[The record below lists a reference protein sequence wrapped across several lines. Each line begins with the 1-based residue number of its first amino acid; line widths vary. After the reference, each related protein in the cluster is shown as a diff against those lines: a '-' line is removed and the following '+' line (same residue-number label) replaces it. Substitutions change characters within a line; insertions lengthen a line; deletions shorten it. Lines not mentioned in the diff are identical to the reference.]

1 MVSFLKGRRRED
13 DSVVAV
19 DSNGRNVTAA
29 LEALVARAEAAANDL
44 RSLAP
49 LLERA
54 AEFEALRDR
63 CSEVERQV
71 EGLER
76 VGSQLAMAEEQ
87 VERVIKTQ
95 NATETRLAHA
105 GEHVERI
112 QGQMAGL
119 SDKVETAL
127 LIREQVESFLS
138 LQGPLAELKTD
149 ADSLRGQLNEAAENV
164 TRMRTQHDDAL
175 TAHRHTTSR
184 LENFDKDFQAAR
196 SNLEDMMR
204 RVQSVERSLEPINH
218 ASTAIPDVQ
227 HQLAVLKALADQ
239 VAQKTTMLEQE
250 REAVDRAAT
259 QIAQLTRMDRELDAW
274 LRRQE
279 EQIRRFGPI
288 EAKLTEVK
296 TIQDKVLSRTEE
308 LQGTSQKIEEAQQS
322 ARQALTDLREQM
334 RKSSEGFELE
344 HRGLHAVSE
353 RIGDLRNAVKECEA
367 RLAVLDAASQ
377 GTTAV
382 QAQVKNVGE
391 QIADLSK
398 EVTALSQ
405 EAIRASSLRQDVSR
419 LDNMATELASR
430 MRRLDEIRPGVEQA
444 VDQLSTLK
452 GTRELLADG
461 LEQMR
466 TAAEEMTRLRETHGE
481 TQAWLA
487 NADVW
492 TRKVQTQVK
501 ELSGLEPTVERIRSE
516 VEQVRGAMEQ
526 IESRREMLE
535 EVHRNLADV
544 GSVSTELK
552 DRTDG
557 LKTRMEAAETRFGQL
572 ARQAEGAQRLS
583 DAISVVTS
591 SVGEAERRMGLVDE
605 SVRGMES
612 RTQQINQVEERI
624 RLLGQE
630 LEQRQGA
637 LDKATEHLT
646 RASALRREAAE
657 AAQRM
662 EEVTRT
668 IGATLAQAEERSGN
682 LQQVS
687 GELEARAGALKH
699 IDRQL
704 SHFEEL
710 LEKWESAQAQAAK
723 GLEQTLA
730 RQAGVEAIEAQVKHV
745 FDLAERTV
753 TDVQTIGSARREIE
767 ETRNMLQAT
776 QDQFKTTEETL
787 KGFESR
793 KRQLERAEQ
802 RLARAEALAL
812 GIRATVESL
821 MAQKTVVDHA
831 MESAGALGFQMKQ
844 AEALIGAL
852 RRERDLAC
860 DLKAAVASLEEDEA
874 PAQEGNG
881 KRSKS
886 E

>member
-1 MVSFLKGRRRED
+1 MVSFLKGRRRDD

-19 DSNGRNVTAA
+19 DSSGRNVAAA

-49 LLERA
+49 ILERA
-54 AEFEALRDR
+54 AEFAELRER
-63 CSEVERQV
+63 CEEVEQKV
-71 EGLER
+71 AGLER
-76 VGSQLAMAEEQ
+76 LAGQLNSAEEQ
-87 VERVIKTQ
+87 VERLIKTQ
-95 NATETRLAHA
+95 TATEVRLGHA
-105 GEHVERI
+105 GEGVERL
-112 QGQMAGL
+112 QSQMSGL

-127 LIREQVESFLS
+127 LLREQVDSFLS
-138 LQGPLAELKTD
+138 LQGPLN
-149 ADSLRGQLNEAAENV
+149 SLRTDSETLRTQLSEQAENV
-164 TRMRTQHDDAL
+164 ARMRTQHDDAL

-184 LENFDKDFQAAR
+184 LENFDQDFQAATGK
-196 SNLEDMMR
+196 LEDVVR
-204 RVQSVERSLEPINH
+204 RVQSVERALEPINQ
-218 ASTAIPDVQ
+218 ASTSIPDVQ

-250 REAVDRAAT
+250 REAIDRAAS

-288 EAKLTEVK
+288 EAKLSEVK

-308 LQGTSQKIEEAQQS
+308 LQGTSQKIEDAQQS

-353 RIGDLRNAVKECEA
+353 RIADLRNSVKECEA

-377 GTTAV
+377 GTAAV
-382 QAQVKNVGE
+382 QTQVRNVGE
-391 QIADLSK
+391 QIGDLSK
-398 EVTALSQ
+398 EVTALAQ
-405 EAIRASSLRQDVSR
+405 EAARASSLRQDVSR
-419 LDNMATELASR
+419 LDNMATELTAR

-444 VDQLSTLK
+444 VEQLASLK

-466 TAAEEMTRLRETHGE
+466 SASEEMSRLRETHGE

-501 ELSGLEPTVERIRSE
+501 ELSGLEPVVERIRVE
-516 VEQVRGAMEQ
+516 VEQVKDSMVQ
-526 IESRREMLE
+526 IHSQKELVENVQRTLGEI
-535 EVHRNLADV
+535 
-544 GSVSTELK
+544 GSMSAELQ
-552 DRTDG
+552 DRTEG
-557 LKTRMEAAETRFGQL
+557 LKGRMEAAETRFAQL
-572 ARQAEGAQRLS
+572 GRQAEGAQRLS
-583 DAISVVTS
+583 DTISVVTS
-591 SVGEAERRMGLVDE
+591 SVGEAERRMGLVDD
-605 SVRGMES
+605 SVRAMES
-612 RTQQINQVEERI
+612 RTQQINQVEEKI

-630 LEQRQGA
+630 LDQRQGA

-646 RASALRREAAE
+646 RASALRKEAAE

-662 EEVTRT
+662 EEVTRVVST
-668 IGATLAQAEERSGN
+668 TLSDAEERAGT

-687 GELEARAGALKH
+687 SELETRASALKP

-704 SHFEEL
+704 THFEEL
-710 LEKWESAQAQAAK
+710 LGKWESAQTQAAK
-723 GLEQTLA
+723 ALEQTLA

-753 TDVQTIGSARREIE
+753 EDVQSIGSARQEIE
-767 ETRNMLQAT
+767 ETRAMLQAT

-821 MAQKTVVDHA
+821 TAQKTVVDHA
-831 MESAGALGFQMKQ
+831 MESAGALSFQMKQ

-860 DLKAAVASLEEDEA
+860 DLKTAVAALSEEDEEA
-874 PAQEGNG
+874 TPEGAG
-881 KRSKS
+881 KQR
-886 E
+886 

>member
-1 MVSFLKGRRRED
+1 MVSFLKGRRRDD

-19 DSNGRNVTAA
+19 DSGGRNVAAA

-49 LLERA
+49 ILERT
-54 AEFEALRDR
+54 AEFDELRER
-63 CSEVERQV
+63 CETVERQV
-71 EGLER
+71 AGLEQL
-76 VGSQLAMAEEQ
+76 GSQLSIAEEQ
-87 VERVIKTQ
+87 VERVVKTQ
-95 NATETRLAHA
+95 TATEARISHA
-105 GEHVERI
+105 GEDVERL
-112 QGQMAGL
+112 QNQMGAL

-127 LIREQVESFLS
+127 LLREQVDSFLS
-138 LQGPLAELKTD
+138 LQGPLAALRTD
-149 ADSLRGQLNEAAENV
+149 SEALRTQLSEQAENV
-164 TRMRTQHDDAL
+164 ARMRTQHDDAL

-184 LENFDKDFQAAR
+184 LENFDQDFQAATGK
-196 SNLEDMMR
+196 LEDVVR
-204 RVQSVERSLEPINH
+204 RVQSVERSLEPINQ

-250 REAVDRAAT
+250 REAIDRAAS

-308 LQGTSQKIEEAQQS
+308 LQATSQKIEDAQQS

-353 RIGDLRNAVKECEA
+353 RIADLRNAVKECEA
-367 RLAVLDAASQ
+367 RLSVLDAASQ
-377 GTTAV
+377 GTAAV
-382 QAQVKNVGE
+382 QAQVRQAGE
-391 QIADLSK
+391 QAAELTR
-398 EVTALSQ
+398 ELTALTE
-405 EAIRASSLRQDVSR
+405 EAARNASLRQDVQR
-419 LDNMATELASR
+419 LDGVASDLATR
-430 MRRLDEIRPGVEQA
+430 MRRIDEIRPGVEQA
-444 VDQLSTLK
+444 VEQLSTLR

-466 TAAEEMTRLRETHGE
+466 AAAEEMTRLRESHGE

-492 TRKVQTQVK
+492 TRKVQAQVK
-501 ELSGLEPTVERIRSE
+501 ELSGLEPVVERIRAE
-516 VEQVRGAMEQ
+516 VEQVRGSMQ
-526 IESRREMLE
+526 HIEARREMME
-535 EVHRNLADV
+535 EMQRGLQEV
-544 GSVSTELK
+544 GEATGEMKERTEGL
-552 DRTDG
+552 RT
-557 LKTRMEAAETRFGQL
+557 RVEAAEQRFTQL
-572 ARQAEGAQRLS
+572 ARQAESAQRLS
-583 DAISVVTS
+583 DTISVVTG
-591 SVGEAERRMGLVDE
+591 SVEEAERRMSTVDE
-605 SVRGMES
+605 SVRALES
-612 RTQQINQVEERI
+612 RTQQIDQVEERI
-624 RLLGQE
+624 RRLGQE

-646 RASALRREAAE
+646 RASALRKEAAE

-662 EEVTRT
+662 EEVTRAV
-668 IGATLAQAEERSGN
+668 GATLGQAEERAGN
-682 LQQVS
+682 LQRIS
-687 GELEARAGALKH
+687 GELENRAGPLKAV
-699 IDRQL
+699 DRQL

-710 LEKWESAQAQAAK
+710 LGKWESAQAEAGKA
-723 GLEQTLA
+723 LEQTLA

-753 TDVQTIGSARREIE
+753 EDVQSIGSARREIE
-767 ETRNMLQAT
+767 ETRAMLQAT
-776 QDQFKTTEETL
+776 QDQFKATEETL
-787 KGFESR
+787 QGFEAR

-821 MAQKTVVDHA
+821 VAQKTVVDHA
-831 MESAGALGFQMKQ
+831 MESAGALSFQMKQ

-860 DLKAAVASLEEDEA
+860 DLKTAVAALSEEDEES
-874 PAQEGNG
+874 PEEVKPT
-881 KRSKS
+881 KRR
-886 E
+886 

>member
-13 DSVVAV
+13 DSVVAI
-19 DSNGRNVTAA
+19 DSSGQNITAA
-29 LEALVARAEAAANDL
+29 LEALVSRAEAAANDL

-49 LLERA
+49 ILERT
-54 AEFEALRDR
+54 AELDGLRER
-63 CSEVERQV
+63 CQDIERQV
-71 EGLER
+71 AGLDR
-76 VGSQLAMAEEQ
+76 LQSQLTMAEDQ

-95 NATETRLAHA
+95 NATEARIGHSNDAL
-105 GEHVERI
+105 ERI
-112 QGQMAGL
+112 QGQMSLL

-127 LIREQVESFLS
+127 LLREQVESFLS
-138 LQGPLAELKTD
+138 LQGPLAALRTD
-149 ADSLRGQLNEAAENV
+149 ADTLRSQLSELAENV
-164 TRMRTQHDDAL
+164 ARMRTQHDDAL

-184 LENFDKDFQAAR
+184 LENFDQDFQAATGK
-196 SNLEDMMR
+196 LEDVVR
-204 RVQSVERSLEPINH
+204 RVQSVERQMEPINQ
-218 ASTAIPDVQ
+218 ASTAIPDIQ

-288 EAKLTEVK
+288 EAKITEVK
-296 TIQDKVLSRTEE
+296 TIQEKVLSRTEE
-308 LQGTSQKIEEAQQS
+308 LQATSQKIEDAQQS

-344 HRGLHAVSE
+344 HRSLHAVSE
-353 RIGDLRNAVKECEA
+353 RIADLRKAVKECET
-367 RLAVLDAASQ
+367 RLGELDVATQ
-377 GTTAV
+377 GTAAV
-382 QAQVKNVGE
+382 QNQVRNVGE

-398 EVTALSQ
+398 EVNALSQ
-405 EAIRASSLRQDVSR
+405 EAARASSLRQDVAR
-419 LDNMATELASR
+419 LDSMATDLAAR

-444 VDQLSTLK
+444 VEQLSTLK

-466 TAAEEMTRLRETHGE
+466 VAYEEMSRLREGHGE

-501 ELSGLEPTVERIRSE
+501 ELSAMEPAVERIRAE
-516 VEQVRGAMEQ
+516 VEQVKSSMQQ
-526 IESRREMLE
+526 IESSRELVH
-535 EVHRNLADV
+535 EVQRGLMEV
-544 GSVSTELK
+544 GTLNGELK

-557 LKTRMEAAETRFGQL
+557 LRSRIEAAEARFGQL
-572 ARQAEGAQRLS
+572 AKQAEGAQRLS
-583 DAISVVTS
+583 DTISLVTS
-591 SVGEAERRMGLVDE
+591 SVEDAERRMNLVDD
-605 SVRGMES
+605 SVRGLES
-612 RTQQINQVEERI
+612 RTQQIDQVEERI

-630 LEQRQGA
+630 LDQRQGA

-646 RASALRREAAE
+646 RASALRKEAAE
-657 AAQRM
+657 AAQKM
-662 EEVTRT
+662 EDTTRT
-668 IGATLAQAEERSGN
+668 VSATLSQAQEQASG
-682 LQQVS
+682 LQRLA
-687 GELEARAGALKH
+687 GELETRATALKS

-704 SHFEEL
+704 THFEEL
-710 LEKWESAQAQAAK
+710 LTKWESAQTEAAK
-723 GLEQTLA
+723 ALEQTLA

-745 FDLAERTV
+745 FDLAERTIQ
-753 TDVQTIGSARREIE
+753 DVQTIGSARREIE
-767 ETRNMLQAT
+767 DTRAMLQAT

-787 KGFESR
+787 RSFESR

-821 MAQKTVVDHA
+821 TAQKTVVDHA

-860 DLKAAVASLEEDEA
+860 DLKAAISALAEDGEEV
-874 PAQEGNG
+874 PVNG
-881 KRSKS
+881 QARHQV
-886 E
+886 

>member
-49 LLERA
+49 MLERS

-71 EGLER
+71 EALER
-76 VGSQLAMAEEQ
+76 VGSQIATAEEQ
-87 VERVIKTQ
+87 VERVIKAQ
-95 NATETRLAHA
+95 NATETRMAHSA
-105 GEHVERI
+105 ELVERL
-112 QGQMAGL
+112 QSQMAGL

-127 LIREQVESFLS
+127 LLREQVDSFLS
-138 LQGPLAELKTD
+138 LQGPLASLKTD
-149 ADSLRGQLNEAAENV
+149 ADGLRVQLNELAENV
-164 TRMRTQHDDAL
+164 ARMRTQHDDAL

-184 LENFDKDFQAAR
+184 LENFDQDFQTAR
-196 SNLEDMMR
+196 SGLEDVAR
-204 RVQSVERSLEPINH
+204 RVQTVERQLEPINQ

-239 VAQKTTMLEQE
+239 VSQKTTMLEQE

-296 TIQDKVLSRTEE
+296 SIQDKVLARTEE
-308 LQGTSQKIEEAQQS
+308 LQTTSQKIEDAQQS

-377 GTTAV
+377 GAAAV
-382 QAQVKNVGE
+382 QTQLRSVGE
-391 QIADLSK
+391 QVAELSG
-398 EVTALSQ
+398 EVAALTE
-405 EAIRASSLRQDVSR
+405 EAARAGTLRQDVQR
-419 LDNMATELASR
+419 LDSMANELAQR
-430 MRRLDEIRPGVEQA
+430 MRRIDEIRPGVEQA
-444 VDQLSTLK
+444 VDQLATLK

-466 TAAEEMTRLRETHGE
+466 VAGEEMSRLRESHGE

-501 ELSGLEPTVERIRSE
+501 ELSGLEPVVERIRLQ
-516 VEQVRGAMEQ
+516 VEQVRSSIEQ
-526 IESRREMLE
+526 IEAGRDTVEHVQRS
-535 EVHRNLADV
+535 LAEI
-544 GSVSTELK
+544 GSFSGDLKERTE
-552 DRTDG
+552 G
-557 LKTRMEAAETRFGQL
+557 LKSRMDAAEARFGQL
-572 ARQAEGAQRLS
+572 ARQAESAQRLS

-591 SVGEAERRMGLVDE
+591 SVEEAERRMGSVDD
-605 SVRGMES
+605 SVRALES
-612 RTQQINQVEERI
+612 RTQQIDQVEERI

-646 RASALRREAAE
+646 RASTLRKEAAE
-657 AAQRM
+657 AAHRM
-662 EEVTRT
+662 EEITRT
-668 IGATLAQAEERSGN
+668 IGTTLGQAEERSSS
-682 LQQVS
+682 LQQLT
-687 GELEARAGALKH
+687 GQLEARANALKPV
-699 IDRQL
+699 DRQL

-710 LEKWESAQAQAAK
+710 LSKWESAQTEAAK
-723 GLEQTLA
+723 ALEQTLA

-753 TDVQTIGSARREIE
+753 EDVQAIGSARREIE
-767 ETRNMLQAT
+767 ETRAMLAAT

-821 MAQKTVVDHA
+821 TAQKTVVDHA

-860 DLKAAVASLEEDEA
+860 DLKAAVASLSEEDETPA
-874 PAQEGNG
+874 PDGARKQ
-881 KRSKS
+881 K
-886 E
+886 

>member
-1 MVSFLKGRRRED
+1 MVSFLKGRRRDD

-19 DSNGRNVTAA
+19 DSSGRNVAAA

-49 LLERA
+49 ILERA
-54 AEFEALRDR
+54 AEFAELRER
-63 CSEVERQV
+63 CEEVEQKV
-71 EGLER
+71 AGLER
-76 VGSQLAMAEEQ
+76 LGAQLNSAEEQ
-87 VERVIKTQ
+87 VERLIKTQ
-95 NATETRLAHA
+95 TATEVRLGHA
-105 GEHVERI
+105 GEGVERL
-112 QGQMAGL
+112 QSQMSGL

-127 LIREQVESFLS
+127 LLREQVDSFLS
-138 LQGPLAELKTD
+138 LQGPLN
-149 ADSLRGQLNEAAENV
+149 SLRTDSETLRTQLSEQAENV
-164 TRMRTQHDDAL
+164 ARMRTQHDDAL

-184 LENFDKDFQAAR
+184 LENFDQDFQAATGK
-196 SNLEDMMR
+196 LEDMVR
-204 RVQSVERSLEPINH
+204 RVQSVERALEPINQ
-218 ASTAIPDVQ
+218 ASTSIPDVQ

-250 REAVDRAAT
+250 REAIDRAAS

-288 EAKLTEVK
+288 EAKLSEVK

-308 LQGTSQKIEEAQQS
+308 LQGTSQKIEDAQQS

-353 RIGDLRNAVKECEA
+353 RIADLRNAVKECEA

-377 GTTAV
+377 GTAAV
-382 QAQVKNVGE
+382 QTQVRNVGE

-398 EVTALSQ
+398 EVTALAQ
-405 EAIRASSLRQDVSR
+405 EAARSSSLKQDVSR
-419 LDNMATELASR
+419 LDSMATDLAAR

-444 VDQLSTLK
+444 VEQLASLK

-466 TAAEEMTRLRETHGE
+466 SASEEMSRLRETHGE

-501 ELSGLEPTVERIRSE
+501 ELSGLEPVVERIRVE
-516 VEQVRGAMEQ
+516 VEQVKDSMVQIHSQKELVEQ
-526 IESRREMLE
+526 VQRTLGEIGSLSAELE
-535 EVHRNLADV
+535 
-544 GSVSTELK
+544 
-552 DRTDG
+552 DRTEG
-557 LKTRMEAAETRFGQL
+557 LKGRMEAAETRFAQL
-572 ARQAEGAQRLS
+572 SRQAEGAQRLS
-583 DAISVVTS
+583 DTISVVTS
-591 SVGEAERRMGLVDE
+591 SVGEAERRMGLVDD
-605 SVRGMES
+605 SVRAMES
-612 RTQQINQVEERI
+612 RTQQINQVEEKI

-630 LEQRQGA
+630 LDQRQGA
-637 LDKATEHLT
+637 LDKATDHLT
-646 RASALRREAAE
+646 RASALRKEAAE

-662 EEVTRT
+662 EEVTRVVST
-668 IGATLAQAEERSGN
+668 TLADAEERAGT

-687 GELEARAGALKH
+687 SELESRASALKP

-704 SHFEEL
+704 AHFEEL
-710 LEKWESAQAQAAK
+710 LGKWESAQTQAAK
-723 GLEQTLA
+723 ALEQTLA

-753 TDVQTIGSARREIE
+753 EDVQSIGSARQEIE
-767 ETRNMLQAT
+767 DTRAMLQAT
-776 QDQFKTTEETL
+776 QDQFKATEETL

-821 MAQKTVVDHA
+821 TAQKTVVDHA
-831 MESAGALGFQMKQ
+831 MESAGALSFQMKQ

-860 DLKAAVASLEEDEA
+860 DLKTAVAALSDEDEEAA
-874 PAQEGNG
+874 PEGA
-881 KRSKS
+881 SKQR
-886 E
+886 

>member
-19 DSNGRNVTAA
+19 DSNGRNITAA

-49 LLERA
+49 ILERTS
-54 AEFEALRDR
+54 ELDGLRER
-63 CSEVERQV
+63 CADIERQV
-71 EGLER
+71 AGLER
-76 VGSQLAMAEEQ
+76 LGSQLSIAEEQ

-95 NATETRLAHA
+95 TATEVRLAEA
-105 GEHVERI
+105 GADVERL
-112 QGQMAGL
+112 QGMMGGL
-119 SDKVETAL
+119 SEKVETAL
-127 LIREQVESFLS
+127 ELRDQVESFLS
-138 LQGPLAELKTD
+138 LQGPLAALRSD
-149 ADSLRGQLNEAAENV
+149 AETLRTQLSEVAENV

-184 LENFDKDFQAAR
+184 LENFDQDFQAATGR
-196 SNLEDMMR
+196 LEDVVR
-204 RVQSVERSLEPINH
+204 RVQLVEHSIEPINQ

-250 REAVDRAAT
+250 REAIDRAAT

-288 EAKLTEVK
+288 EAKLSEVK

-308 LQGTSQKIEEAQQS
+308 LQSTSQKIEDAQQS

-353 RIGDLRNAVKECEA
+353 RIADLRNAVKECEA
-367 RLAVLDAASQ
+367 RLATLDAASQ
-377 GTTAV
+377 GTAAV
-382 QAQVKNVGE
+382 QAQVRSVGE
-391 QIADLSK
+391 QISELAR
-398 EVTALSQ
+398 EVTALTE
-405 EAIRASSLRQDVSR
+405 EANRASTLRQDVAR
-419 LDNMATELASR
+419 LDSLAGDLGSR
-430 MRRLDEIRPGVEQA
+430 MRRIDEIRPGVEQA
-444 VDQLSTLK
+444 VEQLSSLK

-466 TAAEEMTRLRETHGE
+466 VAYEEMTRLRENHGE
-481 TQAWLA
+481 TQTWLA
-487 NADVW
+487 SADAW
-492 TRKVQTQVK
+492 TRKVQGQVK
-501 ELSGLEPTVERIRSE
+501 ELSSMEPLVERIRAE
-516 VEQVRGAMEQ
+516 VEQVKGTMQQ
-526 IESRREMLE
+526 IEAGREVVQ
-535 EVHRNLADV
+535 EVHRSLADV
-544 GSVSTELK
+544 GSLNTELK
-552 DRTDG
+552 ERTEG
-557 LKTRMEAAETRFGQL
+557 LRTRMEAAEARFVQL
-572 ARQAEGAQRLS
+572 ARQAEGANRLS
-583 DAISVVTS
+583 DTMSVVTA
-591 SVGEAERRMGLVDE
+591 SVEEAERRMGAVDE
-605 SVRGMES
+605 SVRSLEG
-612 RTQQINQVEERI
+612 RTQQIDQVEERI

-646 RASALRREAAE
+646 RASQLRKESAE
-657 AAQRM
+657 VAQRM
-662 EEVTRT
+662 EDITRT
-668 IGATLAQAEERSGN
+668 VSATLSQAQEQAGG
-682 LQQVS
+682 LQRLT
-687 GELEARAGALKH
+687 GDLETRAGALKAV
-699 IDRQL
+699 DRQL

-710 LEKWESAQAQAAK
+710 LGRWESAQTEAAK
-723 GLEQTLA
+723 ALEQTLA

-753 TDVQTIGSARREIE
+753 EDVQTIGSARREIE
-767 ETRNMLQAT
+767 ETREMLSAT
-776 QDQFKTTEETL
+776 QEQFKNTEDTL

-812 GIRATVESL
+812 GIRSTVESL
-821 MAQKTVVDHA
+821 TAQKAVVDHA

-844 AEALIGAL
+844 AEALIAAL

-860 DLKAAVASLEEDEA
+860 DLKAAVAALSDESEDQA
-874 PAQEGNG
+874 ATGPT
-881 KRSKS
+881 R
-886 E
+886 

>member
-13 DSVVAV
+13 DTVVAI
-19 DSNGRNVTAA
+19 DSSGRNVAAA

-49 LLERA
+49 ILERA
-54 AEFEALRDR
+54 AEFDALRER
-63 CSEVERQV
+63 CEEVERQV
-71 EGLER
+71 AGLER
-76 VGSQLAMAEEQ
+76 LGSQLSQAEEQ
-87 VERVIKTQ
+87 AERVIKTQ
-95 NATETRLAHA
+95 AATETRLAHA
-105 GEHVERI
+105 GEDVERL
-112 QGQMAGL
+112 QSQMGGL

-127 LIREQVESFLS
+127 LLREQVESFLS
-138 LQGPLAELKTD
+138 LQGPLNLLRTD
-149 ADSLRGQLNEAAENV
+149 SEGLRTQLSEQAENV
-164 TRMRTQHDDAL
+164 ARMRTQHDDAL

-184 LENFDKDFQAAR
+184 LENFDQDFQAATGK
-196 SNLEDMMR
+196 LEDVVR
-204 RVQSVERSLEPINH
+204 RVQSVERALEPINQ
-218 ASTAIPDVQ
+218 ASTSIPDVQ

-239 VAQKTTMLEQE
+239 VAQKVTMLEQE
-250 REAVDRAAT
+250 REAVDRAAS

-308 LQGTSQKIEEAQQS
+308 LQSTSQKIEDAQQS

-353 RIGDLRNAVKECEA
+353 RIADLRNAVKDCEA

-377 GTTAV
+377 GTAAV
-382 QAQVKNVGE
+382 QTQVRNVGE

-398 EVTALSQ
+398 EVTALAQ
-405 EAIRASSLRQDVSR
+405 EAVRSSTLRQDVAR

-444 VDQLSTLK
+444 VDQLATLK

-466 TAAEEMTRLRETHGE
+466 SAADEMSRLRETHGE

-501 ELSGLEPTVERIRSE
+501 ELSGLEPMVERIRVE
-516 VEQVRGAMEQ
+516 VEQVKDSMKQ
-526 IESRREMLE
+526 ISSQREMVD
-535 EVHRNLADV
+535 EVQRNLSEI
-544 GSVSTELK
+544 GTLSTELR
-552 DRTDG
+552 DRTEG
-557 LKTRMEAAETRFGQL
+557 LKTRMESAEARFAQL

-591 SVGEAERRMGLVDE
+591 TVEEAERRMGLVDE
-605 SVRGMES
+605 SVRAMEG
-612 RTQQINQVEERI
+612 RTQQINQVEEKI

-630 LEQRQGA
+630 LDQRQGA
-637 LDKATEHLT
+637 LDKATDHLN
-646 RASALRREAAE
+646 RASALRKEAAE

-662 EEVTRT
+662 EEVTRVVGT
-668 IGATLAQAEERSGN
+668 TLADAEQRAGN

-687 GELEARAGALKH
+687 GELEARTGALKF

-704 SHFEEL
+704 AHFEEL

-723 GLEQTLA
+723 ALEQTLA
-730 RQAGVEAIEAQVKHV
+730 RQAGVEALEAQVKHV

-753 TDVQTIGSARREIE
+753 EDVQTIGSARRDIE
-767 ETRNMLQAT
+767 ETRTMLQAT
-776 QDQFKTTEETL
+776 QDQFKTTEEML

-812 GIRATVESL
+812 GIRATVETL
-821 MAQKTVVDHA
+821 TAQKTVVDHA

-860 DLKAAVASLEEDEA
+860 DLKTAVASLAEEDEA
-874 PAQEGNG
+874 ETQEG
-881 KRSKS
+881 KTK
-886 E
+886 

>member
-13 DSVVAV
+13 DTVVAV
-19 DSNGRNVTAA
+19 DSNGRNITAA

-49 LLERA
+49 ILERTS
-54 AEFEALRDR
+54 ELDGLRER
-63 CSEVERQV
+63 CADIERQV
-71 EGLER
+71 AGLER
-76 VGSQLAMAEEQ
+76 LGSQLAMAEEQ
-87 VERVIKTQ
+87 TERVIKTQ
-95 NATETRLAHA
+95 NATETRIAHA
-105 GEHVERI
+105 GEDVERL
-112 QGQMAGL
+112 QGQMGGL

-127 LIREQVESFLS
+127 LLREQVESFLS
-138 LQGPLAELKTD
+138 LQGPLAALRTD
-149 ADSLRGQLNEAAENV
+149 ADTLRTQLTELTENV
-164 TRMRTQHDDAL
+164 ARMRTQHDDAL

-184 LENFDKDFQAAR
+184 LENFDQDFQAATGK
-196 SNLEDMMR
+196 LEDVVR
-204 RVQSVERSLEPINH
+204 RVQSVERQMEPINQ

-239 VAQKTTMLEQE
+239 VAQKTNMLEQE

-308 LQGTSQKIEEAQQS
+308 LQSTSQKIEDAQQS

-353 RIGDLRNAVKECEA
+353 RIADLRNAVKESEA
-367 RLAVLDAASQ
+367 RLATLDAATQ
-377 GTTAV
+377 GTAAV
-382 QAQVKNVGE
+382 QAQVRSVGE
-391 QIADLSK
+391 QITQLAGDVSAIT
-398 EVTALSQ
+398 E
-405 EAIRASSLRQDVSR
+405 EATRASSLRQEVAR
-419 LDNMATELASR
+419 LDSVANELASR
-430 MRRLDEIRPGVEQA
+430 MRRIDEIRPGVEQA
-444 VDQLSTLK
+444 VEQLSSLK

-466 TAAEEMTRLRETHGE
+466 VAYEEMTRLRENHGE

-501 ELSGLEPTVERIRSE
+501 ELSGLEPVVERIRGE
-516 VEQVRGAMEQ
+516 VDQVKKSMEQ
-526 IESRREMLE
+526 IEAGRELVQQVHSGLLE
-535 EVHRNLADV
+535 V
-544 GSVSTELK
+544 GSLNNELK
-552 DRTDG
+552 ERTEG
-557 LKTRMEAAETRFGQL
+557 LRNRMEAAEARFGQL

-583 DAISVVTS
+583 DTVSVVTAAVEES
-591 SVGEAERRMGLVDE
+591 ERRMGLVDD
-605 SVRGMES
+605 SVRALES
-612 RTQQINQVEERI
+612 RTQQIDQVEERI

-637 LDKATEHLT
+637 LDKATEHLS
-646 RASALRREAAE
+646 RASGLRKEAAE

-662 EEVTRT
+662 EDITRT
-668 IGATLAQAEERSGN
+668 VSATLSQAQEQAGN
-682 LQQVS
+682 LQRVS
-687 GELEARAGALKH
+687 GDLDTRAGALKAV
-699 IDRQL
+699 DRQL

-710 LEKWESAQAQAAK
+710 LGKWESAQTQAAK
-723 GLEQTLA
+723 ALEQTLA

-753 TDVQTIGSARREIE
+753 EDVQTIGSARREIE
-767 ETRNMLQAT
+767 ETRAMLAAT
-776 QDQFKTTEETL
+776 QEQFKTTEETL

-802 RLARAEALAL
+802 RLARAEALAM

-821 MAQKTVVDHA
+821 TAQKAVVDHA

-844 AEALIGAL
+844 AEALIAAL

-860 DLKAAVASLEEDEA
+860 DLKAAVSALSDESEE
-874 PAQEGNG
+874 PA
-881 KRSKS
+881 K
-886 E
+886 

>member
-19 DSNGRNVTAA
+19 DSSGRNVAAA

-49 LLERA
+49 ILERT
-54 AEFEALRDR
+54 AEFDELRGRCEA
-63 CSEVERQV
+63 VERQV
-71 EGLER
+71 TGLEQL
-76 VGSQLAMAEEQ
+76 GSQLSMAQEQ

-95 NATETRLAHA
+95 TATEARISHS
-105 GEHVERI
+105 GEDVERL
-112 QGQMAGL
+112 QSQMGTL

-127 LIREQVESFLS
+127 LLREQVDSFIS
-138 LQGPLAELKTD
+138 LQGPLTALRTD
-149 ADSLRGQLNEAAENV
+149 SESLRTQLSEQAENV
-164 TRMRTQHDDAL
+164 ARMRTQHDDAL

-184 LENFDKDFQAAR
+184 LENFDQDFQAATGK
-196 SNLEDMMR
+196 LEDMVR
-204 RVQSVERSLEPINH
+204 RVQSVEQSLEPINQ
-218 ASTAIPDVQ
+218 ASSAIPDVQ

-250 REAVDRAAT
+250 RDAIDRAAS

-288 EAKLTEVK
+288 EAKLSEVK
-296 TIQDKVLSRTEE
+296 TIQDKVLSRSEE
-308 LQGTSQKIEEAQQS
+308 LQATSQKIEDAQQS
-322 ARQALTDLREQM
+322 ARQSLTDLREQM

-353 RIGDLRNAVKECEA
+353 RIADLRNAVKECEA

-377 GTTAV
+377 GTAAV
-382 QAQVKNVGE
+382 QAQVRQAGE
-391 QIADLSK
+391 QAAELHR
-398 EVTALSQ
+398 ELMAVAE
-405 EAIRASSLRQDVSR
+405 EAARNASLRQDVHR
-419 LDNMATELASR
+419 LDGVASDLAAR
-430 MRRLDEIRPGVEQA
+430 MRRIDEIRPGVEQA
-444 VDQLSTLK
+444 VEQLSTLR

-466 TAAEEMTRLRETHGE
+466 AAAEEMTRLRENHGE

-501 ELSGLEPTVERIRSE
+501 ELSGMEPAVERMRTE
-516 VEQVRGAMEQ
+516 VEQVKSSMQQ
-526 IESRREMLE
+526 IESRREVVE
-535 EVHRNLADV
+535 EVQRGLLDV
-544 GSVSTELK
+544 GTAAGELK
-552 DRTDG
+552 ERTEG
-557 LKTRMEAAETRFGQL
+557 LRARMEGAEQKFTQL

-583 DAISVVTS
+583 DTISLVTG
-591 SVGEAERRMGLVDE
+591 SVEEAERRMDTVDE
-605 SVRGMES
+605 SVRGLEG
-612 RTQQINQVEERI
+612 RTQQIDQVEERI

-646 RASALRREAAE
+646 RASALRKEAAE

-662 EEVTRT
+662 EEVTRAVGT
-668 IGATLAQAEERSGN
+668 TLGQAEERAGN
-682 LQQVS
+682 LQRIS
-687 GELEARAGALKH
+687 SDLETRAGALKVV
-699 IDRQL
+699 DRQL
-704 SHFEEL
+704 AHFEEL
-710 LEKWESAQAQAAK
+710 LGKWESAQTEAAK
-723 GLEQTLA
+723 ALEQTVA

-753 TDVQTIGSARREIE
+753 EDVQSIGSARREIE
-767 ETRNMLQAT
+767 ETRAMLQAT
-776 QDQFKTTEETL
+776 QDQFKATEETL
-787 KGFESR
+787 KGFEVR

-812 GIRATVESL
+812 GIRSTVESL
-821 MAQKTVVDHA
+821 TAQKTVVEHA
-831 MESAGALGFQMKQ
+831 MESAGALSFQMKQ

-860 DLKAAVASLEEDEA
+860 DLKTAVAALSDEDED
-874 PAQEGNG
+874 QN
-881 KRSKS
+881 K
-886 E
+886 

>member
-19 DSNGRNVTAA
+19 DSNGRNIATA
-29 LEALVARAEAAANDL
+29 LEALVARAEAAANEL

-49 LLERA
+49 ILERVS
-54 AEFEALRDR
+54 ELDNLSER
-63 CSEVERQV
+63 CGDIERQV
-71 EGLER
+71 AGLER
-76 VGSQLAMAEEQ
+76 LGSQLAMAEEQ
-87 VERVIKTQ
+87 AERVIKTQ
-95 NATETRLAHA
+95 AATETRLAHA
-105 GEHVERI
+105 GEDVERL
-112 QGQMAGL
+112 QGQMGSL

-127 LIREQVESFLS
+127 LLREQVESFLS
-138 LQGPLAELKTD
+138 LQGPLAALSTD
-149 ADSLRGQLNEAAENV
+149 ADTLRAQLGELSENV
-164 TRMRTQHDDAL
+164 ARMRTQHDDAL

-184 LENFDKDFQAAR
+184 LENFDQDFQAATGK
-196 SNLEDMMR
+196 LEDVVR

-239 VAQKTTMLEQE
+239 VAQKTNMLEQE

-296 TIQDKVLSRTEE
+296 TTQDKVLSRTEE
-308 LQGTSQKIEEAQQS
+308 LQSTSQKIEEAQQS

-353 RIGDLRNAVKECEA
+353 RIADLRNAVKECEA
-367 RLAVLDAASQ
+367 RLATLDAASQ
-377 GTTAV
+377 NTAAV
-382 QAQVKNVGE
+382 QAQVRTVGE
-391 QIADLSK
+391 QINQLAG
-398 EVTALSQ
+398 EVAEISE
-405 EAIRASSLRQDVSR
+405 EATRASTLRQEVAR
-419 LDNMATELASR
+419 LDSLTGELGSR
-430 MRRLDEIRPGVEQA
+430 MRRIDEIRPGVEQA
-444 VDQLSTLK
+444 VEQLSTLK

-466 TAAEEMTRLRETHGE
+466 VAYEEMTRLRENHGE

-501 ELSGLEPTVERIRSE
+501 ELSGLEPMVERIRVE
-516 VEQVRGAMEQ
+516 VDQVKKSMEQ
-526 IESRREMLE
+526 IEAGSELVQQVHSGLLE
-535 EVHRNLADV
+535 V
-544 GSVSTELK
+544 GSLNNELK
-552 DRTDG
+552 ERTEG
-557 LKTRMEAAETRFGQL
+557 LRNRMEAAETRFTQL
-572 ARQAEGAQRLS
+572 SRQAEGAQRLS
-583 DAISVVTS
+583 DSISVVTA
-591 SVGEAERRMGLVDE
+591 SVEEAERRMGSVDE
-605 SVRGMES
+605 SVRALEG
-612 RTQQINQVEERI
+612 RTQQIDQMEERI

-637 LDKATEHLT
+637 LDKATEHLS
-646 RASALRREAAE
+646 RASQLRKESAE
-657 AAQRM
+657 VAQRM
-662 EEVTRT
+662 EDITRAVST
-668 IGATLAQAEERSGN
+668 TLSQAQEQAGG
-682 LQQVS
+682 LQRLT
-687 GELEARAGALKH
+687 GELDTRAGTLKSV
-699 IDRQL
+699 DRQL

-710 LEKWESAQAQAAK
+710 LTRWESAQTEAAK
-723 GLEQTLA
+723 ALEQTLA

-753 TDVQTIGSARREIE
+753 EDVQTIGSARREIE
-767 ETRNMLQAT
+767 ETRSMLAAT
-776 QDQFKTTEETL
+776 QEQFKTTEETL

-812 GIRATVESL
+812 GIRSTVESL
-821 MAQKTVVDHA
+821 TAQKTVVDHA

-844 AEALIGAL
+844 AEALIAAL

-860 DLKAAVASLEEDEA
+860 DLKSAVAALSDESEDEEAGA
-874 PAQEGNG
+874 PA
-881 KRSKS
+881 KR
-886 E
+886 

>member
-19 DSNGRNVTAA
+19 DSNGRNVAAA

-49 LLERA
+49 ILERA
-54 AEFEALRDR
+54 AEFDALRER
-63 CSEVERQV
+63 CEEVERQV
-71 EGLER
+71 AGLER
-76 VGSQLAMAEEQ
+76 LGSQLSVAEEQ

-95 NATETRLAHA
+95 TATEARLGHA
-105 GEHVERI
+105 SEGVDRL
-112 QGQMAGL
+112 QSQMAGL

-127 LIREQVESFLS
+127 LLREQVDSFLS
-138 LQGPLAELKTD
+138 LQGPLTALRTD
-149 ADSLRGQLNEAAENV
+149 SETLRTQLSEQAENV
-164 TRMRTQHDDAL
+164 ARMRTQHDDAL

-184 LENFDKDFQAAR
+184 LENFDQDFQAATGK
-196 SNLEDMMR
+196 LEDVVR
-204 RVQSVERSLEPINH
+204 RVQSVERALEPINQ
-218 ASTAIPDVQ
+218 ASTSIPDVQ

-250 REAVDRAAT
+250 REAVDRAAS

-308 LQGTSQKIEEAQQS
+308 LQGTSQKIEDAQQS

-367 RLAVLDAASQ
+367 RLSVLDAASQ
-377 GTTAV
+377 GAAAV
-382 QAQVKNVGE
+382 QTQVRNVGE

-398 EVTALSQ
+398 EVTALTQ
-405 EAIRASSLRQDVSR
+405 EAARSSTLRQDVTR

-444 VDQLSTLK
+444 VDQLAALK
-452 GTRELLADG
+452 GTRELLSDG

-466 TAAEEMTRLRETHGE
+466 TAAEEMSRLRETHGE

-492 TRKVQTQVK
+492 TRKVQAQVK
-501 ELSGLEPTVERIRSE
+501 ELSALEPMVERIRVE
-516 VEQVRGAMEQ
+516 VEVVKGSMTQ
-526 IESRREMLE
+526 IQSQREMVE
-535 EVHRNLADV
+535 GVQRSLAEI
-544 GSVSTELK
+544 GSLSAELK
-552 DRTDG
+552 DRTEG
-557 LKTRMEAAETRFGQL
+557 LKTRMEAAESRFVQI
-572 ARQAEGAQRLS
+572 ARQAEGAQQLS
-583 DAISVVTS
+583 DAVTVVTS
-591 SVGEAERRMGLVDE
+591 SLEEAERRMGVVDD
-605 SVRGMES
+605 SVRAMEG
-612 RTQQINQVEERI
+612 RTQQINQVEEKI

-630 LEQRQGA
+630 LDQRQGA

-646 RASALRREAAE
+646 RASALRKEAAD

-662 EEVTRT
+662 EEVTRVV
-668 IGATLAQAEERSGN
+668 GAALAQAEERAGN

-687 GELEARAGALKH
+687 GELETRAGSLKY

-704 SHFEEL
+704 GHFEEL

-723 GLEQTLA
+723 ALEQTLA

-753 TDVQTIGSARREIE
+753 EDVQSIGSARREIE
-767 ETRNMLQAT
+767 ETRTMLQAT

-812 GIRATVESL
+812 GIRATVETL
-821 MAQKTVVDHA
+821 TAQKTVVDHA

-860 DLKAAVASLEEDEA
+860 DLKTAVASLAAEDDEENQD
-874 PAQEGNG
+874 G
-881 KRSKS
+881 KTK
-886 E
+886 

>member
-19 DSNGRNVTAA
+19 DSNGRNVAAA

-49 LLERA
+49 ILERT
-54 AEFEALRDR
+54 AEFDALRER
-63 CSEVERQV
+63 CEEVERQV
-71 EGLER
+71 AGLER
-76 VGSQLAMAEEQ
+76 LGSQLSAAEEQ

-95 NATETRLAHA
+95 TATEARLGHA
-105 GEHVERI
+105 SEGVDRL
-112 QGQMAGL
+112 QTQMAGL

-127 LIREQVESFLS
+127 LLREQVDSFLS
-138 LQGPLAELKTD
+138 LQGPLNT
-149 ADSLRGQLNEAAENV
+149 LRGDSETLRTQLSEQAENV
-164 TRMRTQHDDAL
+164 ARMRTQHDDAL

-184 LENFDKDFQAAR
+184 LENFDQDFQAATGK
-196 SNLEDMMR
+196 LEDVVR
-204 RVQSVERSLEPINH
+204 RVQSVERALEPINQ
-218 ASTAIPDVQ
+218 ASTSIPDVQ

-250 REAVDRAAT
+250 REAVDRAAS

-308 LQGTSQKIEEAQQS
+308 LQGTSQKIEDAQQS

-377 GTTAV
+377 GTAAV
-382 QAQVKNVGE
+382 QTQVRNVGE

-398 EVTALSQ
+398 EVTALTQ
-405 EAIRASSLRQDVSR
+405 EAARSSTLRQDVTR

-444 VDQLSTLK
+444 VEQLGALK
-452 GTRELLADG
+452 GTRELLSDG

-466 TAAEEMTRLRETHGE
+466 TAAEEMSRLRESHGE

-492 TRKVQTQVK
+492 TRKVQGQVK
-501 ELSGLEPTVERIRSE
+501 ELSALEPMVERIRVE
-516 VEQVRGAMEQ
+516 VEVVKGSMAQ
-526 IESRREMLE
+526 IQSQREMVE
-535 EVHRNLADV
+535 GVQRNLV
-544 GSVSTELK
+544 EIGSLSAELR
-552 DRTDG
+552 DRTEG
-557 LKTRMEAAETRFGQL
+557 LKNRMEAAESRFVQI
-572 ARQAEGAQRLS
+572 ARQAEGAQQLS
-583 DAISVVTS
+583 DAVTVVTS
-591 SVGEAERRMGLVDE
+591 SLEEAERRMGVVDE
-605 SVRGMES
+605 SVRAMES
-612 RTQQINQVEERI
+612 RTQQINQVEEKI

-630 LEQRQGA
+630 LDQRQGA

-646 RASALRREAAE
+646 RASALRKEAAD

-662 EEVTRT
+662 EEVTRLVGT
-668 IGATLAQAEERSGN
+668 TLAQAEEKAGT

-687 GELEARAGALKH
+687 GQLETRAGALKY

-704 SHFEEL
+704 THFEEL

-723 GLEQTLA
+723 ALEQTLA

-753 TDVQTIGSARREIE
+753 EDVQAIGSARREIE
-767 ETRNMLQAT
+767 ETRTMLQAT

-812 GIRATVESL
+812 GIRATVETL
-821 MAQKTVVDHA
+821 TAQKTVVDHA

-860 DLKAAVASLEEDEA
+860 DLKAAVASLSAEDEEET
-874 PAQEGNG
+874 QGG
-881 KRSKS
+881 TK
-886 E
+886 

>member
-13 DSVVAV
+13 DSVVAI
-19 DSNGRNVTAA
+19 DSSGRNVAAA
-29 LEALVARAEAAANDL
+29 LEALVARAETAANDL

-49 LLERA
+49 ILERT
-54 AEFEALRDR
+54 AEFDALRER
-63 CSEVERQV
+63 CEEVERQV
-71 EGLER
+71 AGLER
-76 VGSQLAMAEEQ
+76 LGGQMATAEEQ

-95 NATETRLAHA
+95 TATEARLGHA
-105 GEHVERI
+105 GEGVERL
-112 QGQMAGL
+112 QTQMAGL

-127 LIREQVESFLS
+127 LLREQVDSFLS
-138 LQGPLAELKTD
+138 LQGPLN
-149 ADSLRGQLNEAAENV
+149 SLRTDSETLRTQLSEQAENV
-164 TRMRTQHDDAL
+164 ARMRTQHDDAL

-184 LENFDKDFQAAR
+184 LENFDQDFQAATGK
-196 SNLEDMMR
+196 LEDVVR
-204 RVQSVERSLEPINH
+204 RVQSVERALEPINQ
-218 ASTAIPDVQ
+218 ASISIPDVQ

-250 REAVDRAAT
+250 REAVDRAAS

-296 TIQDKVLSRTEE
+296 SIQDKVLSRTEE
-308 LQGTSQKIEEAQQS
+308 LQGTSQKIEDAQQS

-367 RLAVLDAASQ
+367 RLSVLDAASQ
-377 GTTAV
+377 GTAAV
-382 QAQVKNVGE
+382 QTQVRNVGE
-391 QIADLSK
+391 QIVDLSK
-398 EVTALSQ
+398 EVAALAQ
-405 EAIRASSLRQDVSR
+405 DAARSSALRQDVSR
-419 LDNMATELASR
+419 LDQMATELAAR

-444 VDQLSTLK
+444 VDQLAALK
-452 GTRELLADG
+452 GTRELLSDG

-466 TAAEEMTRLRETHGE
+466 TAAEEMSRLRESHGE

-492 TRKVQTQVK
+492 TRKVQGQVK
-501 ELSGLEPTVERIRSE
+501 ELSALEPMVERIRVE
-516 VEQVRGAMEQ
+516 VEVVKGSMVQ
-526 IESRREMLE
+526 IQSQREMVE
-535 EVHRNLADV
+535 NVQRNLADI
-544 GSVSTELK
+544 GSLSAEIK
-552 DRTDG
+552 DRTEG
-557 LKTRMEAAETRFGQL
+557 LKSRMDAAESRFAQL
-572 ARQAEGAQRLS
+572 GRQAEGAQQLS
-583 DAISVVTS
+583 DAVTVVTS
-591 SVGEAERRMGLVDE
+591 SLAEAERRMSSVDE
-605 SVRGMES
+605 SVRAMEG
-612 RTQQINQVEERI
+612 RTQQINQVEEKI
-624 RLLGQE
+624 RLLGQD
-630 LEQRQGA
+630 LDQRQGA

-646 RASALRREAAE
+646 RASALRKEAAE

-662 EEVTRT
+662 EEVTRVVGT
-668 IGATLAQAEERSGN
+668 TLAQAEERAGN

-687 GELEARAGALKH
+687 SQLETRAGSLKY

-704 SHFEEL
+704 THFEEL

-723 GLEQTLA
+723 ALEQTLA

-753 TDVQTIGSARREIE
+753 EDVQSIGSARREIE
-767 ETRNMLQAT
+767 ETRTMLQAT

-812 GIRATVESL
+812 GIRATVETL
-821 MAQKTVVDHA
+821 TAQKTVVDHA

-860 DLKAAVASLEEDEA
+860 DLKTAVASLADEDDEETQD
-874 PAQEGNG
+874 G
-881 KRSKS
+881 KTKSK
-886 E
+886 

>member
-13 DSVVAV
+13 DTVVAI
-19 DSNGRNVTAA
+19 DSSGRNVAAA
-29 LEALVARAEAAANDL
+29 LEALVARAEAAATDL

-49 LLERA
+49 ILERA
-54 AEFEALRDR
+54 TEFAALRER
-63 CSEVERQV
+63 CEELEGQV
-71 EGLER
+71 EGLLR
-76 VGSQLAMAEEQ
+76 LGGQMALAEEQ
-87 VERVIKTQ
+87 AERVTKTQ
-95 NATETRLAHA
+95 AATETRLAHA
-105 GEHVERI
+105 SEDVERL
-112 QGQMAGL
+112 QSQMTGL

-127 LIREQVESFLS
+127 LLREQVESFLS
-138 LQGPLAELKTD
+138 LQGPLAALKTD
-149 ADSLRGQLNEAAENV
+149 ADGLRGQLNELAENV

-184 LENFDKDFQAAR
+184 LENFDSDFQAAR
-196 SNLEDMMR
+196 GGLEDVIR

-288 EAKLTEVK
+288 EAKLSEVK

-308 LQGTSQKIEEAQQS
+308 LQSTSQKIEDAQQS

-353 RIGDLRNAVKECEA
+353 RIGDLRNAVKECET

-377 GTTAV
+377 GAAAV
-382 QAQVKNVGE
+382 QAQVRNAGE

-398 EVTALSQ
+398 EVAALSQ
-405 EAIRASSLRQDVSR
+405 EAARSSSLRQDVAR

-444 VDQLSTLK
+444 VDQLAALK

-466 TAAEEMTRLRETHGE
+466 SAAEEMSRLRETHGE

-501 ELSGLEPTVERIRSE
+501 ELSGLEPTVERIRSQ
-516 VEQVRGAMEQ
+516 VEQVRGAMENIQ
-526 IESRREMLE
+526 SQREMVE
-535 EVHRNLADV
+535 EVQRHLADV
-544 GSVSTELK
+544 GSVSAELK

-557 LKTRMEAAETRFGQL
+557 LKTRMEAAESRFAQL
-572 ARQAEGAQRLS
+572 ARQAEGSQRLS
-583 DAISVVTS
+583 DAISMVTS
-591 SVGEAERRMGLVDE
+591 SVEEAERRMGLVDE
-605 SVRGMES
+605 SVRAMEG
-612 RTQQINQVEERI
+612 RTQQINQVEEKI

-630 LEQRQGA
+630 LDQRQGA

-646 RASALRREAAE
+646 RASALRKEAAE
-657 AAQRM
+657 VAQRM
-662 EEVTRT
+662 EEVTRVVST
-668 IGATLAQAEERSGN
+668 TLAQAEERSGT

-687 GELEARAGALKH
+687 GELETRAGALKS

-710 LEKWESAQAQAAK
+710 LEKWESAQGQAAK
-723 GLEQTLA
+723 ALEQTLA

-753 TDVQTIGSARREIE
+753 EDVQTIGSARREIE
-767 ETRNMLQAT
+767 ETRAMLQAT

-821 MAQKTVVDHA
+821 TAQKTVVDHA

-860 DLKAAVASLEEDEA
+860 DLKAAVASLADEDEA
-874 PAQEGNG
+874 PTQDETPK
-881 KRSKS
+881 KR
-886 E
+886 

>member
-1 MVSFLKGRRRED
+1 MVSFLKGRRRDD

-19 DSNGRNVTAA
+19 DSSGRNVAAA

-49 LLERA
+49 ILERA
-54 AEFEALRDR
+54 AEFDALRER
-63 CSEVERQV
+63 CEEVERQV
-71 EGLER
+71 AGLER
-76 VGSQLAMAEEQ
+76 LGGQLGLAEEQ

-95 NATETRLAHA
+95 TATEARISHA
-105 GEHVERI
+105 GEDVERL
-112 QGQMAGL
+112 QTQMAAL

-127 LIREQVESFLS
+127 LLREQVDSFLS
-138 LQGPLAELKTD
+138 LQGPLAALRS
-149 ADSLRGQLNEAAENV
+149 DSETLRTQLSEQAENV
-164 TRMRTQHDDAL
+164 ARMRTQHDDAL

-184 LENFDKDFQAAR
+184 LENFDQDFQAATGK
-196 SNLEDMMR
+196 LEDVVR
-204 RVQSVERSLEPINH
+204 RVQSVERALEPINQ
-218 ASTAIPDVQ
+218 ASTSIPDVQ

-250 REAVDRAAT
+250 REAIDRAAS

-288 EAKLTEVK
+288 EAKLSEVK

-308 LQGTSQKIEEAQQS
+308 LQSTSQKIEDAQQS

-353 RIGDLRNAVKECEA
+353 RIADLRNAVKECEA

-377 GTTAV
+377 GTAAV
-382 QAQVKNVGE
+382 QAQVRQVGE
-391 QIADLSK
+391 QAA
-398 EVTALSQ
+398 ELSQ
-405 EAIRASSLRQDVSR
+405 ELAAIAEQTARNASLRQDVQR
-419 LDNMATELASR
+419 LDGIASDLAAR
-430 MRRLDEIRPGVEQA
+430 MRRIDEIRPGVEQA
-444 VDQLSTLK
+444 VEQLSTLR

-466 TAAEEMTRLRETHGE
+466 AAAEEMTRLRENHGE

-492 TRKVQTQVK
+492 TRKVQAQVK
-501 ELSGLEPTVERIRSE
+501 ELSNLEPAVERIRVE
-516 VEQVRGAMEQ
+516 VEQVKGAMEQ
-526 IESRREMLE
+526 IESRRQLVD
-535 EVHRNLADV
+535 EVQRGLMDA
-544 GSVSTELK
+544 GSVAGELK
-552 DRTDG
+552 ERTEG
-557 LKTRMEAAETRFGQL
+557 LRARMEASEQKFTQL

-583 DAISVVTS
+583 DTISMVTG
-591 SVGEAERRMGLVDE
+591 SVEEAERRMGSVDE
-605 SVRGMES
+605 SVRALEG
-612 RTQQINQVEERI
+612 RTQQIDQVEERI

-646 RASALRREAAE
+646 RASALRKEAAE
-657 AAQRM
+657 AAQRL

-668 IGATLAQAEERSGN
+668 IGATLGDAEERAGN
-682 LQQVS
+682 LQRVS
-687 GELEARAGALKH
+687 GELETRAAALRPVDK
-699 IDRQL
+699 QL
-704 SHFEEL
+704 THFEEL
-710 LEKWESAQAQAAK
+710 LGKWESAQTQAAK
-723 GLEQTLA
+723 ALEQTVA

-753 TDVQTIGSARREIE
+753 EDVQSISSARREIE
-767 ETRNMLQAT
+767 ETRAMLEAT

-821 MAQKTVVDHA
+821 TAQKTVVDHA
-831 MESAGALGFQMKQ
+831 MESAGALSFQMKQ

-860 DLKAAVASLEEDEA
+860 DLKAAVASLSEEDEETTQQGA
-874 PAQEGNG
+874 S
-881 KRSKS
+881 R
-886 E
+886 

>member
-1 MVSFLKGRRRED
+1 MVSFLKGRRRDD

-19 DSNGRNVTAA
+19 DSSGRNVAAA

-49 LLERA
+49 ILERA
-54 AEFEALRDR
+54 AEFDALRER
-63 CSEVERQV
+63 CEEVERQV
-71 EGLER
+71 AGLER
-76 VGSQLAMAEEQ
+76 LGGQLGVAEEQ

-95 NATETRLAHA
+95 TATEARISHA
-105 GEHVERI
+105 GEDVERL
-112 QGQMAGL
+112 QTQMAAL

-127 LIREQVESFLS
+127 LLREQVDSFLS
-138 LQGPLAELKTD
+138 LQGPLAALRS
-149 ADSLRGQLNEAAENV
+149 DSETLRTQLSEQAENV
-164 TRMRTQHDDAL
+164 ARMRTQHDDAL

-184 LENFDKDFQAAR
+184 LENFDQDFQAATGK
-196 SNLEDMMR
+196 LEDVVR
-204 RVQSVERSLEPINH
+204 RVQTVERALEPINQ
-218 ASTAIPDVQ
+218 ASTSIPDVQ

-250 REAVDRAAT
+250 REAIDRAAS

-288 EAKLTEVK
+288 EAKLSEVK

-308 LQGTSQKIEEAQQS
+308 LQNTSQKIEDAQQS

-353 RIGDLRNAVKECEA
+353 RIADLRNAVKECEA

-377 GTTAV
+377 GTAAV
-382 QAQVKNVGE
+382 QAQVRQVGE
-391 QIADLSK
+391 QAA
-398 EVTALSQ
+398 ELSQ
-405 EAIRASSLRQDVSR
+405 ELSAIAEQAGRNASLRQDVQR
-419 LDNMATELASR
+419 LDGIASDLAAR
-430 MRRLDEIRPGVEQA
+430 MRRIDEIRPGVEQA
-444 VDQLSTLK
+444 VEQLSTLR

-466 TAAEEMTRLRETHGE
+466 AAAEEMTRLRENHGE

-492 TRKVQTQVK
+492 TRKVQAQVK
-501 ELSGLEPTVERIRSE
+501 ELSNLEPAVERIRVE
-516 VEQVRGAMEQ
+516 VEQVKGAMEQ
-526 IESRREMLE
+526 IESRRELVD
-535 EVHRNLADV
+535 EVQRGLMDA
-544 GSVSTELK
+544 GSVAGELK
-552 DRTDG
+552 ERTEG
-557 LKTRMEAAETRFGQL
+557 LRARMEASEQKFVQL

-583 DAISVVTS
+583 DTISMVTG
-591 SVGEAERRMGLVDE
+591 SVEEAERRMTSVDE
-605 SVRGMES
+605 SVRALEG
-612 RTQQINQVEERI
+612 RTQQIDQVEERI

-646 RASALRREAAE
+646 RASALRKEAAE
-657 AAQRM
+657 AAQRL

-668 IGATLAQAEERSGN
+668 ISATLGDAEERAGN
-682 LQQVS
+682 LQRVS
-687 GELEARAGALKH
+687 GELETRATALKPV
-699 IDRQL
+699 DKQL
-704 SHFEEL
+704 AHFEEL
-710 LEKWESAQAQAAK
+710 LGKWESAQTQAAK
-723 GLEQTLA
+723 ALEQTLA

-753 TDVQTIGSARREIE
+753 EDVQSISSARREIE
-767 ETRNMLQAT
+767 ETRALLEAT

-821 MAQKTVVDHA
+821 TAQKTVVDHA
-831 MESAGALGFQMKQ
+831 MESAGALSFQMKQ

-860 DLKAAVASLEEDEA
+860 DLKAAVASLSEEDEETTEQGA
-874 PAQEGNG
+874 A
-881 KRSKS
+881 R
-886 E
+886 

>member
-1 MVSFLKGRRRED
+1 MVSFLKGRRRDD

-19 DSNGRNVTAA
+19 DSSGRNVAAA
-29 LEALVARAEAAANDL
+29 LEALVARAEVAANDL

-49 LLERA
+49 ILERT
-54 AEFEALRDR
+54 AEFDALRER
-63 CSEVERQV
+63 CEEVERQV
-71 EGLER
+71 AGLER
-76 VGSQLAMAEEQ
+76 LGSQLSVAEEQ
-87 VERVIKTQ
+87 ADRVIKTQ
-95 NATETRLAHA
+95 TATEARLSHA
-105 GEHVERI
+105 GEDVERL
-112 QGQMAGL
+112 QSQMGGL

-127 LIREQVESFLS
+127 LLREQVESFLS
-138 LQGPLAELKTD
+138 LQGPLAALRTD
-149 ADSLRGQLNEAAENV
+149 SETLRTQLSEQAENV
-164 TRMRTQHDDAL
+164 ARMRTQHDDAL

-184 LENFDKDFQAAR
+184 LENFDQDFQAATGK
-196 SNLEDMMR
+196 LEDVVR
-204 RVQSVERSLEPINH
+204 RVQSVERALEPINQ
-218 ASTAIPDVQ
+218 ASTSIPDVQ

-250 REAVDRAAT
+250 REAVDRAAS

-288 EAKLTEVK
+288 EAKLSEVK

-308 LQGTSQKIEEAQQS
+308 LQSTSQKIEDAQQS

-377 GTTAV
+377 GTAAV
-382 QAQVKNVGE
+382 QTQVRNVGE

-398 EVTALSQ
+398 EVTALAQ
-405 EAIRASSLRQDVSR
+405 EAARSSALRQDVAR

-444 VDQLSTLK
+444 VDQLAALK

-466 TAAEEMTRLRETHGE
+466 SAAEEMSRLRETHGE

-492 TRKVQTQVK
+492 TRKVQAQVK
-501 ELSGLEPTVERIRSE
+501 ELSGLEPMVERIRVE
-516 VEQVRGAMEQ
+516 VEVVKGSMVQ
-526 IESRREMLE
+526 IQSQREMVE
-535 EVHRNLADV
+535 DVQRNLAEI
-544 GSVSTELK
+544 GSLSAEMK
-552 DRTDG
+552 DRTEG
-557 LKTRMEAAETRFGQL
+557 LKTRMEAAESRFAQL
-572 ARQAEGAQRLS
+572 GRQAEGAQRLS
-583 DAISVVTS
+583 DAVSVVTS
-591 SVGEAERRMGLVDE
+591 AVEEAERRMGLVDE
-605 SVRGMES
+605 SVRAMEG
-612 RTQQINQVEERI
+612 RTQQINQVEEKI

-630 LEQRQGA
+630 LDQRQGA

-646 RASALRREAAE
+646 RASALRKEAAE
-657 AAQRM
+657 VAQRM
-662 EEVTRT
+662 EEVTRVVGT
-668 IGATLAQAEERSGN
+668 SLAQAEERAGN

-687 GELEARAGALKH
+687 SELDTRAGALKY

-704 SHFEEL
+704 THFEEL

-723 GLEQTLA
+723 ALEQTLA

-753 TDVQTIGSARREIE
+753 EDVQSIGSARREIE
-767 ETRNMLQAT
+767 ETRTMLQAT
-776 QDQFKTTEETL
+776 QDQFKTTEEML

-821 MAQKTVVDHA
+821 TAQKTVVDHA

-860 DLKAAVASLEEDEA
+860 DLKAAVASLSEEDEEM
-874 PAQEGNG
+874 AQDGTT
-881 KRSKS
+881 KQH
-886 E
+886 

>member
-19 DSNGRNVTAA
+19 DSNGRNIATA
-29 LEALVARAEAAANDL
+29 LEALVARAEAAANEL

-49 LLERA
+49 ILERVSELDNLSA
-54 AEFEALRDR
+54 R
-63 CSEVERQV
+63 CGDIERQV
-71 EGLER
+71 AGLER
-76 VGSQLAMAEEQ
+76 LGSQLAMAEEQ
-87 VERVIKTQ
+87 AERVIKTQ
-95 NATETRLAHA
+95 TATETRLAHA
-105 GEHVERI
+105 GEDVERL
-112 QGQMAGL
+112 QGQMGSL

-127 LIREQVESFLS
+127 LLREQVESFLS
-138 LQGPLAELKTD
+138 LQGPLAALSTD
-149 ADSLRGQLNEAAENV
+149 ADTLRAQLGELSENV
-164 TRMRTQHDDAL
+164 ARMRTQHDDAL

-184 LENFDKDFQAAR
+184 LENFDQDFQAATGK
-196 SNLEDMMR
+196 LEDVVR

-239 VAQKTTMLEQE
+239 VAQKTNMLEQE

-296 TIQDKVLSRTEE
+296 TTQDKVLSRTEE
-308 LQGTSQKIEEAQQS
+308 LQSTSQKIEEAQQS

-353 RIGDLRNAVKECEA
+353 RIADLRNAVKECEA
-367 RLAVLDAASQ
+367 RLATLDAASQ
-377 GTTAV
+377 NTAAV
-382 QAQVKNVGE
+382 QAQVRTVGE
-391 QIADLSK
+391 QINQLAG
-398 EVTALSQ
+398 EVAEISE
-405 EAIRASSLRQDVSR
+405 EATRASTLRQEVAR
-419 LDNMATELASR
+419 LDSLTGELGSR
-430 MRRLDEIRPGVEQA
+430 MRRIDEIRPGVEQA
-444 VDQLSTLK
+444 VEQLSALK

-466 TAAEEMTRLRETHGE
+466 VAYEEMTRLRENHGE

-501 ELSGLEPTVERIRSE
+501 ELSGLEPMVERIRVE
-516 VEQVRGAMEQ
+516 VEQVKKSMEQ
-526 IESRREMLE
+526 IEAGRELVQQVHSGLLE
-535 EVHRNLADV
+535 V
-544 GSVSTELK
+544 GSLNNELK
-552 DRTDG
+552 ERTEG
-557 LKTRMEAAETRFGQL
+557 LRNRMEAAETRFAQL
-572 ARQAEGAQRLS
+572 SRQAEGAQRLS
-583 DAISVVTS
+583 DSISVVTA
-591 SVGEAERRMGLVDE
+591 SVEEAERRMGSVDE
-605 SVRGMES
+605 SVRALEG
-612 RTQQINQVEERI
+612 RTQQIDQMEERI

-637 LDKATEHLT
+637 LDKATEHLS
-646 RASALRREAAE
+646 RASQLRKESAE
-657 AAQRM
+657 VAQRM
-662 EEVTRT
+662 EDITRSVST
-668 IGATLAQAEERSGN
+668 TLSQAQEQAGG
-682 LQQVS
+682 LQRLT
-687 GELEARAGALKH
+687 GELDTRAGALKAV
-699 IDRQL
+699 DRQL
-704 SHFEEL
+704 AHFEEL
-710 LEKWESAQAQAAK
+710 LTRWESAQTEAAK
-723 GLEQTLA
+723 ALEQTLA

-753 TDVQTIGSARREIE
+753 EDVQTIGSARREIE
-767 ETRNMLQAT
+767 ETRSMLAAT
-776 QDQFKTTEETL
+776 QEQFKTTEETL

-812 GIRATVESL
+812 GIRSTVESL
-821 MAQKTVVDHA
+821 TAQKTVVDHA

-844 AEALIGAL
+844 AEALIAAL

-860 DLKAAVASLEEDEA
+860 DLKSAVAALSDESEDEEAGA
-874 PAQEGNG
+874 PT
-881 KRSKS
+881 KR
-886 E
+886 

>member
-1 MVSFLKGRRRED
+1 MVSFLKGRRRDD

-19 DSNGRNVTAA
+19 DSSGRNVAAA

-49 LLERA
+49 ILERT
-54 AEFEALRDR
+54 AEFDELRERCEA
-63 CSEVERQV
+63 VERQV
-71 EGLER
+71 AGLEQL
-76 VGSQLAMAEEQ
+76 GSQLSIAEEQ

-95 NATETRLAHA
+95 TATEARISHA
-105 GEHVERI
+105 GEDVERL
-112 QGQMAGL
+112 QSQMGAL

-127 LIREQVESFLS
+127 LLREQVDSFLS
-138 LQGPLAELKTD
+138 LQGPLAALRTD
-149 ADSLRGQLNEAAENV
+149 SDTLRTQLSEQAENV
-164 TRMRTQHDDAL
+164 ARMRTQHDDAL

-184 LENFDKDFQAAR
+184 LENFDQDFQAATGK
-196 SNLEDMMR
+196 LEDMVR
-204 RVQSVERSLEPINH
+204 RVQTVERSLEPINQ

-250 REAVDRAAT
+250 REAIDRAAS

-288 EAKLTEVK
+288 EAKLSEVK

-308 LQGTSQKIEEAQQS
+308 LQATSQKIEDAQQT

-353 RIGDLRNAVKECEA
+353 RIADLRNAVKECEA

-377 GTTAV
+377 GTAAV
-382 QAQVKNVGE
+382 QAQVRQAGE
-391 QIADLSK
+391 QAADLIRQLT
-398 EVTALSQ
+398 ELSE
-405 EAIRASSLRQDVSR
+405 EAARNASVRQDIQR
-419 LDNMATELASR
+419 LDGVASDLATR
-430 MRRLDEIRPGVEQA
+430 MRRIDEIRPGVEQA
-444 VDQLSTLK
+444 VEQLSTLR

-466 TAAEEMTRLRETHGE
+466 AAAEEMTRLRENHGE

-501 ELSGLEPTVERIRSE
+501 ELSGLEPTVERIRGE
-516 VEQVRGAMEQ
+516 VEQVKGAMQ
-526 IESRREMLE
+526 HIESRREMME
-535 EVHRNLADV
+535 EMQRDLQEV
-544 GSVSTELK
+544 GTATGELK
-552 DRTDG
+552 ERTEG
-557 LKTRMEAAETRFGQL
+557 LRTRVEAAEQRFTQL
-572 ARQAEGAQRLS
+572 ARQAESAQRLT
-583 DAISVVTS
+583 DTISVVTG
-591 SVGEAERRMGLVDE
+591 SVEEAERRMGAVDD
-605 SVRGMES
+605 SVRALES
-612 RTQQINQVEERI
+612 RTQQIDQVEERI

-646 RASALRREAAE
+646 RASALRKEAAE

-662 EEVTRT
+662 EEVTRAV
-668 IGATLAQAEERSGN
+668 GATLSEAEARAGN
-682 LQQVS
+682 LQRIS
-687 GELEARAGALKH
+687 GELETRAGPLKAV
-699 IDRQL
+699 DRQL

-710 LEKWESAQAQAAK
+710 LGKWESAQAEAAK
-723 GLEQTLA
+723 ALEQTLA

-753 TDVQTIGSARREIE
+753 EDVQSIGSARREIE
-767 ETRNMLQAT
+767 ETRAMLQAT
-776 QDQFKTTEETL
+776 QDQFKATEETL
-787 KGFESR
+787 QGFEAR

-821 MAQKTVVDHA
+821 TAQKTVVDHA
-831 MESAGALGFQMKQ
+831 MESAGALSFQMKQ

-860 DLKAAVASLEEDEA
+860 DLKTAVAALSEEDEESTEET
-874 PAQEGNG
+874 P
-881 KRSKS
+881 SKS
-886 E
+886 R

>member
-19 DSNGRNVTAA
+19 DSSGRNVAAA

-49 LLERA
+49 ILERA
-54 AEFEALRDR
+54 AEFDALRER
-63 CSEVERQV
+63 CEEVERQV
-71 EGLER
+71 AGLER
-76 VGSQLAMAEEQ
+76 LGSQLSVAEEQ

-95 NATETRLAHA
+95 TATEARLGHA
-105 GEHVERI
+105 SEGVDRL
-112 QGQMAGL
+112 QTQMAGL

-127 LIREQVESFLS
+127 LLREQVDSFLS
-138 LQGPLAELKTD
+138 LQGPLTALRTD
-149 ADSLRGQLNEAAENV
+149 SETLRTQLSEQAENV
-164 TRMRTQHDDAL
+164 ARMRTQHDDAL

-184 LENFDKDFQAAR
+184 LENFDSDFQAATGK
-196 SNLEDMMR
+196 LEDVVR
-204 RVQSVERSLEPINH
+204 RVQSVERALEPINQ
-218 ASTAIPDVQ
+218 ASTSIPDVQ

-250 REAVDRAAT
+250 REAVDRAAS

-288 EAKLTEVK
+288 EAKLSEVK

-308 LQGTSQKIEEAQQS
+308 LQSTSQKIEDAQQS

-367 RLAVLDAASQ
+367 RLSVLDAASQ
-377 GTTAV
+377 GTAAV
-382 QAQVKNVGE
+382 QTQVRNVGE
-391 QIADLSK
+391 QIVDLSK
-398 EVTALSQ
+398 EVTALTQ
-405 EAIRASSLRQDVSR
+405 EAARSSTLRQDVTR
-419 LDNMATELASR
+419 LDNMATELAAR

-444 VDQLSTLK
+444 VEQLGALK
-452 GTRELLADG
+452 GTRELLSDG

-466 TAAEEMTRLRETHGE
+466 SAADEMSRLRETHGE

-492 TRKVQTQVK
+492 TRKVQAQVK
-501 ELSGLEPTVERIRSE
+501 ELSGLEPMVERIRVE
-516 VEQVRGAMEQ
+516 VEVVKGSMALIQSQ
-526 IESRREMLE
+526 REMVE
-535 EVHRNLADV
+535 DVQRNLGEI
-544 GSVSTELK
+544 GSLSTELK
-552 DRTDG
+552 DRTEG
-557 LKTRMEAAETRFGQL
+557 LKTRMEAAESRFAQL
-572 ARQAEGAQRLS
+572 GRQAEGAQRLS
-583 DAISVVTS
+583 DAVSVVTS
-591 SVGEAERRMGLVDE
+591 AVEEAERRMGMVDE
-605 SVRGMES
+605 SVRAMEG
-612 RTQQINQVEERI
+612 RTQQINQVEEKI

-630 LEQRQGA
+630 LDQRQGA
-637 LDKATEHLT
+637 LDKATDHLT
-646 RASALRREAAE
+646 RASALRKEAAE

-662 EEVTRT
+662 EEVTRVV
-668 IGATLAQAEERSGN
+668 GSTLAQAEEKAGT

-687 GELEARAGALKH
+687 GELENRAGALKY

-704 SHFEEL
+704 THFEEL
-710 LEKWESAQAQAAK
+710 LAKWESAQAQAAK
-723 GLEQTLA
+723 ALEQTLA

-753 TDVQTIGSARREIE
+753 EDVQAIGSARREIE
-767 ETRNMLQAT
+767 ETRTMLQAT

-812 GIRATVESL
+812 GIRATVETL
-821 MAQKTVVDHA
+821 TAQKTVVDHA

-860 DLKAAVASLEEDEA
+860 DLKAAVASLSAEDDEENQGG
-874 PAQEGNG
+874 PV
-881 KRSKS
+881 K
-886 E
+886 

>member
-13 DSVVAV
+13 DSVVAI
-19 DSNGRNVTAA
+19 DSSGRNVAAA

-44 RSLAP
+44 RALAP
-49 LLERA
+49 ILERT
-54 AEFEALRDR
+54 AEFDALRER
-63 CSEVERQV
+63 CEEVERQV
-71 EGLER
+71 AGLER
-76 VGSQLAMAEEQ
+76 LGGQMATAEEQ

-95 NATETRLAHA
+95 TATEARLGHA
-105 GEHVERI
+105 GEGVERL
-112 QGQMAGL
+112 QTQMAGL

-127 LIREQVESFLS
+127 LLREQVDSFLS
-138 LQGPLAELKTD
+138 LQGPLN
-149 ADSLRGQLNEAAENV
+149 SLRTDSETLRTQLSEQAENV
-164 TRMRTQHDDAL
+164 ARMRTQHDDAL

-184 LENFDKDFQAAR
+184 LENFDQDFQTATGK
-196 SNLEDMMR
+196 LEDVVR
-204 RVQSVERSLEPINH
+204 RVQSVERALEPINQ
-218 ASTAIPDVQ
+218 ASISIPDVQ

-250 REAVDRAAT
+250 REAVDRAAS

-296 TIQDKVLSRTEE
+296 SIQDKVLSRTEE
-308 LQGTSQKIEEAQQS
+308 LQGTSQKIEDAQQS

-367 RLAVLDAASQ
+367 RLSVLDAASQ
-377 GTTAV
+377 GTAAV
-382 QAQVKNVGE
+382 QTQVRNVGE
-391 QIADLSK
+391 QIVDLSK
-398 EVTALSQ
+398 EVAALAQ
-405 EAIRASSLRQDVSR
+405 DAARSSALRQDVSR
-419 LDNMATELASR
+419 LDQMATELAAR

-444 VDQLSTLK
+444 VDQLAALK
-452 GTRELLADG
+452 GTRELLSDG
-461 LEQMR
+461 LEHMR
-466 TAAEEMTRLRETHGE
+466 TAAEEMSRLRETHGE

-492 TRKVQTQVK
+492 TRKVQGQVK
-501 ELSGLEPTVERIRSE
+501 ELSALEPMVERIRVE
-516 VEQVRGAMEQ
+516 VEVVKGSMVQ
-526 IESRREMLE
+526 IQSQREMVE
-535 EVHRNLADV
+535 NVQRNLADI
-544 GSVSTELK
+544 GSLSAEIK
-552 DRTDG
+552 DRTEG
-557 LKTRMEAAETRFGQL
+557 LKSRMDAAESRFAQL
-572 ARQAEGAQRLS
+572 GRQAEGAQQLS
-583 DAISVVTS
+583 DAVTVVTS
-591 SVGEAERRMGLVDE
+591 SLAEAERRMSSVDE
-605 SVRGMES
+605 SVRAMEG
-612 RTQQINQVEERI
+612 RTQQINQVEEKI
-624 RLLGQE
+624 RLLGQD
-630 LEQRQGA
+630 LDQRQGA

-646 RASALRREAAE
+646 RASALRKEAAE

-662 EEVTRT
+662 EEVTRVVGT
-668 IGATLAQAEERSGN
+668 TLAQAEERAGN

-687 GELEARAGALKH
+687 SQLETRAGSLKY

-704 SHFEEL
+704 THFEEL

-723 GLEQTLA
+723 ALEQTLA

-753 TDVQTIGSARREIE
+753 EDVQSIGSARREIE
-767 ETRNMLQAT
+767 ETRTMLQAT

-812 GIRATVESL
+812 GIRATVETL
-821 MAQKTVVDHA
+821 TAQKTVVDHA

-860 DLKAAVASLEEDEA
+860 DLKTAVASLADEDDEETQD
-874 PAQEGNG
+874 G
-881 KRSKS
+881 KTKSK
-886 E
+886 

>member
-19 DSNGRNVTAA
+19 DSNGRNITAA

-49 LLERA
+49 ILERTS
-54 AEFEALRDR
+54 EIDGLRER
-63 CSEVERQV
+63 CADIERQV
-71 EGLER
+71 AGLDR
-76 VGSQLAMAEEQ
+76 LGSQLSMAEEQ

-95 NATETRLAHA
+95 NATEARIGHSNDAL
-105 GEHVERI
+105 ERI
-112 QGQMAGL
+112 QGQMSLL

-127 LIREQVESFLS
+127 LLREQVESFLS
-138 LQGPLAELKTD
+138 LQGPLAALRTD
-149 ADSLRGQLNEAAENV
+149 AEGLRGQLTELAENV
-164 TRMRTQHDDAL
+164 ARMRTQHDDAL

-184 LENFDKDFQAAR
+184 LENFDQDFQTATGK
-196 SNLEDMMR
+196 LEDVVR
-204 RVQSVERSLEPINH
+204 RVQTVERQMEPINQ
-218 ASTAIPDVQ
+218 ASNAIPDVQ

-288 EAKLTEVK
+288 EAKITEVK
-296 TIQDKVLSRTEE
+296 TIQEKVLSRTEE
-308 LQGTSQKIEEAQQS
+308 LQATSQKIEDAQQS

-344 HRGLHAVSE
+344 HRSLHAVSE
-353 RIGDLRNAVKECEA
+353 RIADLRKAVKESET
-367 RLAVLDAASQ
+367 RLGELDAATQ
-377 GTTAV
+377 GTAAV
-382 QAQVKNVGE
+382 QNQVRNVGE
-391 QIADLSK
+391 QITDLAK
-398 EVTALSQ
+398 EVTALAQ
-405 EAIRASSLRQDVSR
+405 EAARASSLRQDVAR
-419 LDNMATELASR
+419 LDSMATDLAAR

-444 VDQLSTLK
+444 VEQLSTLK

-466 TAAEEMTRLRETHGE
+466 VAYEEMSRLREGHGE

-492 TRKVQTQVK
+492 TRKVQNQVK
-501 ELSGLEPTVERIRSE
+501 ELSAMEPAVERIRAE
-516 VEQVRGAMEQ
+516 VEQVKSAMGQ
-526 IESRREMLE
+526 IESSREVVH
-535 EVHRNLADV
+535 EVQRGLTEV
-544 GSVSTELK
+544 GTLSGELK
-552 DRTDG
+552 DRTDT
-557 LKTRMEAAETRFGQL
+557 LRSRIDAAESRFGQL
-572 ARQAEGAQRLS
+572 AKHAEEAQRLT
-583 DAISVVTS
+583 DTMAVMTASV
-591 SVGEAERRMGLVDE
+591 ENAERRVNGVDE
-605 SVRGMES
+605 AVRGLES
-612 RTQQINQVEERI
+612 RTQQIDQVEERI

-646 RASALRREAAE
+646 RASALRKEAAE

-662 EEVTRT
+662 EDVTRT
-668 IGATLAQAEERSGN
+668 IGTTLNQATEQSASLQRLA
-682 LQQVS
+682 
-687 GELEARAGALKH
+687 GELETRSTALKS

-704 SHFEEL
+704 AHFEEL
-710 LEKWESAQAQAAK
+710 LTKWESAQTEAAK
-723 GLEQTLA
+723 ALEQTLA

-745 FDLAERTV
+745 FDLAERTIQ
-753 TDVQTIGSARREIE
+753 DVQTIGSARREIE
-767 ETRNMLQAT
+767 ETRTMLQAT

-787 KGFESR
+787 RSFESR

-821 MAQKTVVDHA
+821 TAQKAVVDHA

-860 DLKAAVASLEEDEA
+860 DLKAAISALGEEGEEASS
-874 PAQEGNG
+874 NG
-881 KRSKS
+881 QARHQV
-886 E
+886 

>member
-1 MVSFLKGRRRED
+1 L
-13 DSVVAV
+13 
-19 DSNGRNVTAA
+19 
-29 LEALVARAEAAANDL
+29 
-44 RSLAP
+44 
-49 LLERA
+49 
-54 AEFEALRDR
+54 
-63 CSEVERQV
+63 
-71 EGLER
+71 
-76 VGSQLAMAEEQ
+76 GSQLSVAEDQ

-95 NATETRLAHA
+95 TATEARLGHA
-105 GEHVERI
+105 SEGVDRL
-112 QGQMAGL
+112 QSQMAGL

-127 LIREQVESFLS
+127 LLREQVDSFLS
-138 LQGPLAELKTD
+138 LQGPLTALRTD
-149 ADSLRGQLNEAAENV
+149 SETLRTQLSEQAENV
-164 TRMRTQHDDAL
+164 ARMRTQHDDAL

-184 LENFDKDFQAAR
+184 LENFDSDFQAATGK
-196 SNLEDMMR
+196 LEDVVR
-204 RVQSVERSLEPINH
+204 RVQSVERALEPINQ
-218 ASTAIPDVQ
+218 ASTSIPDVQ

-250 REAVDRAAT
+250 REAVDRAAS

-288 EAKLTEVK
+288 EAKLSEVK

-308 LQGTSQKIEEAQQS
+308 LQSTSQKIEDAQQS

-367 RLAVLDAASQ
+367 RLSVLDAASQ
-377 GTTAV
+377 GTAAV
-382 QAQVKNVGE
+382 QTQVRNVGE
-391 QIADLSK
+391 QIVDLSK
-398 EVTALSQ
+398 EVTALTQ
-405 EAIRASSLRQDVSR
+405 EAARSSTLRQDVTR
-419 LDNMATELASR
+419 LDNMATELAAR

-444 VDQLSTLK
+444 VEQLGALK
-452 GTRELLADG
+452 GTRELLSDG

-466 TAAEEMTRLRETHGE
+466 SAADEMSRLRETHGE

-492 TRKVQTQVK
+492 TRKVQAQVK
-501 ELSGLEPTVERIRSE
+501 ELSGLEPMVERIRVE
-516 VEQVRGAMEQ
+516 VEVVKGSMALIQSQ
-526 IESRREMLE
+526 REMVE
-535 EVHRNLADV
+535 DVQRNLGEI
-544 GSVSTELK
+544 GSLSTELK
-552 DRTDG
+552 DRTEG
-557 LKTRMEAAETRFGQL
+557 LKTRMEAAESRFAQL
-572 ARQAEGAQRLS
+572 GRQAEGAQRLS
-583 DAISVVTS
+583 DAVSVVTS
-591 SVGEAERRMGLVDE
+591 AVEEAERRMGMVDE
-605 SVRGMES
+605 SVRAMEG
-612 RTQQINQVEERI
+612 RTQQINQVEEKI

-630 LEQRQGA
+630 LDQRQGA
-637 LDKATEHLT
+637 LDKATDHLT
-646 RASALRREAAE
+646 RASALRKEAAE

-662 EEVTRT
+662 EEVTRVVGT
-668 IGATLAQAEERSGN
+668 TLAQAEEKAGT

-687 GELEARAGALKH
+687 GELENRAGALKY

-704 SHFEEL
+704 THFEEL
-710 LEKWESAQAQAAK
+710 LAKWESAQAQAAK
-723 GLEQTLA
+723 ALEQTLA

-753 TDVQTIGSARREIE
+753 EDVQAIGSARREIE
-767 ETRNMLQAT
+767 ETRTMLQAT

-812 GIRATVESL
+812 GIRATVETL
-821 MAQKTVVDHA
+821 TAQKTVVDHA

-860 DLKAAVASLEEDEA
+860 DLKAAVASLSAEDDEENQGG
-874 PAQEGNG
+874 PA
-881 KRSKS
+881 K
-886 E
+886 

>member
-19 DSNGRNVTAA
+19 DSSGRNVTAA

-44 RSLAP
+44 RGLAHI
-49 LLERA
+49 LERTS
-54 AEFEALRDR
+54 ELDGLRER
-63 CSEVERQV
+63 CTDIEQQV
-71 EGLER
+71 TGLER
-76 VGSQLAMAEEQ
+76 LGSQLSMAEEQ
-87 VERVIKTQ
+87 VERLIKTQ
-95 NATETRLAHA
+95 NATESRVSQSTEEVQRL
-105 GEHVERI
+105 
-112 QGQMAGL
+112 QGQMGGL
-119 SDKVETAL
+119 SEKVEVAL
-127 LIREQVESFLS
+127 DLRDQVESFLS
-138 LQGPLAELKTD
+138 LQGPLAELRSD
-149 ADSLRGQLNEAAENV
+149 AETLRTHLNELAENV
-164 TRMRTQHDDAL
+164 ARMRTQHDDAL

-184 LENFDKDFQAAR
+184 LENFDQDFQTATGK
-196 SNLEDMMR
+196 LEDVVR
-204 RVQSVERSLEPINH
+204 RVQSVERQMEPINQ

-239 VAQKTTMLEQE
+239 VSQKTNMLEQE

-288 EAKLTEVK
+288 EAKLSEVK
-296 TIQDKVLSRTEE
+296 TIQDKVLARTDE
-308 LQGTSQKIEEAQQS
+308 LQSTSQKIEDAQQS

-353 RIGDLRNAVKECEA
+353 RIADLRNAVKECETRVA
-367 RLAVLDAASQ
+367 TLDAATQ
-377 GTTAV
+377 GTAAV
-382 QAQVKNVGE
+382 QVQVRTVGE
-391 QIADLSK
+391 QIAELAT
-398 EVTALSQ
+398 EVA
-405 EAIRASSLRQDVSR
+405 AISDDAVRASSLRQDVAR
-419 LDNMATELASR
+419 LDTAAAELNSR
-430 MRRLDEIRPGVEQA
+430 MRRIDEIRPGVEQA
-444 VDQLSTLK
+444 VEQLATLK

-466 TAAEEMTRLRETHGE
+466 VAYEEMTRLRENHGE

-501 ELSGLEPTVERIRSE
+501 ELSGLEPVVERIRVE
-516 VEQVRGAMEQ
+516 VEQVKKSMEQ
-526 IESRREMLE
+526 IEAGSELVRQVHTGLLE
-535 EVHRNLADV
+535 V
-544 GSVSTELK
+544 GSLNNELK
-552 DRTDG
+552 ERTDG
-557 LKTRMEAAETRFGQL
+557 LRNRMEAAETRFGQL
-572 ARQAEGAQRLS
+572 AKQAESAQRLS
-583 DAISVVTS
+583 DSMSAVTASVE
-591 SVGEAERRMGLVDE
+591 EAERRMGLVDD
-605 SVRGMES
+605 SVRSLES
-612 RTQQINQVEERI
+612 RTQQIDQMEERI

-646 RASALRREAAE
+646 RASALRKEAAE

-662 EEVTRT
+662 EDLTRSVSSTLSQAQEQAGSLQRVT
-668 IGATLAQAEERSGN
+668 
-682 LQQVS
+682 
-687 GELEARAGALKH
+687 GELESRANALKP
-699 IDRQL
+699 IERQL

-710 LEKWESAQAQAAK
+710 LAKWESAQSQAAK
-723 GLEQTLA
+723 ALEQTLA

-753 TDVQTIGSARREIE
+753 EDVQTIGSARREIE
-767 ETRNMLQAT
+767 ETRAMLLAT
-776 QDQFKTTEETL
+776 QEQFRATEETL
-787 KGFESR
+787 RGFESR
-793 KRQLERAEQ
+793 KRQLERAEH

-844 AEALIGAL
+844 AEALIAAL

-860 DLKAAVASLEEDEA
+860 DLKAAVAALSDEGEEA
-874 PAQEGNG
+874 A
-881 KRSKS
+881 K
-886 E
+886 

>member
-19 DSNGRNVTAA
+19 DSSGRNVAAA

-49 LLERA
+49 ILERT
-54 AEFEALRDR
+54 AEFDALRER
-63 CSEVERQV
+63 CEEVERQV
-71 EGLER
+71 AGLER
-76 VGSQLAMAEEQ
+76 LGSQMSGAEEQ

-95 NATETRLAHA
+95 TATEARLGHA
-105 GEHVERI
+105 SEGVDRL
-112 QGQMAGL
+112 QSQMAGL

-127 LIREQVESFLS
+127 LLREQVDSFLS
-138 LQGPLAELKTD
+138 LQGPLNALRTD
-149 ADSLRGQLNEAAENV
+149 SETLRTQLTEQAENV
-164 TRMRTQHDDAL
+164 ARMRTQHDDAL

-184 LENFDKDFQAAR
+184 LENFDQDFQAATGK
-196 SNLEDMMR
+196 LEDVVR
-204 RVQSVERSLEPINH
+204 RVQSVERALEPINQ
-218 ASTAIPDVQ
+218 ASISIPDVQ

-250 REAVDRAAT
+250 REAVDRAAS

-288 EAKLTEVK
+288 EAKLSEVK

-308 LQGTSQKIEEAQQS
+308 LQTTSQKIEDAQQS

-377 GTTAV
+377 GTAAV
-382 QAQVKNVGE
+382 QTQVRNVGE
-391 QIADLSK
+391 QIVDLSK
-398 EVTALSQ
+398 EVTALTQ
-405 EAIRASSLRQDVSR
+405 EAARSSTLRQDVTR

-444 VDQLSTLK
+444 VEQLGALK
-452 GTRELLADG
+452 GTRELLSDG

-466 TAAEEMTRLRETHGE
+466 SAAEEMSRLRETHGE

-492 TRKVQTQVK
+492 TRKVQAQVK
-501 ELSGLEPTVERIRSE
+501 ELSGLEPMVERIRVE
-516 VEQVRGAMEQ
+516 VEVVKDSMAQ
-526 IESRREMLE
+526 IQSQREMVE
-535 EVHRNLADV
+535 DVQRNLAEI
-544 GSVSTELK
+544 GSLSTELK
-552 DRTDG
+552 DRTEG
-557 LKTRMEAAETRFGQL
+557 LKTRMEAAESRFAQL
-572 ARQAEGAQRLS
+572 GRQAEGAQKLS
-583 DAISVVTS
+583 DAVSVVTS
-591 SVGEAERRMGLVDE
+591 AVEEAERRMGLVDD
-605 SVRGMES
+605 SVRAMEG
-612 RTQQINQVEERI
+612 RTQQINQVEEKI

-630 LEQRQGA
+630 LDQRQGA

-646 RASALRREAAE
+646 RASALRKEAAE

-662 EEVTRT
+662 EEVTRVVGT
-668 IGATLAQAEERSGN
+668 TLAQAEEKAGT

-687 GELEARAGALKH
+687 GELENRAGALKY

-704 SHFEEL
+704 THFEEL

-723 GLEQTLA
+723 ALEQTLA

-753 TDVQTIGSARREIE
+753 EDVQAIGSARREIE
-767 ETRNMLQAT
+767 ETRTMLQAT

-802 RLARAEALAL
+802 RLARAEALAM
-812 GIRATVESL
+812 GIRATVETL
-821 MAQKTVVDHA
+821 TAQKTVVDHA

-860 DLKAAVASLEEDEA
+860 DLKAAIASLSAEDEEETQA
-874 PAQEGNG
+874 GTT
-881 KRSKS
+881 K
-886 E
+886 

>member
-19 DSNGRNVTAA
+19 DSNGRNITAA
-29 LEALVARAEAAANDL
+29 LEALVARAEAAATDL

-49 LLERA
+49 ILERTS
-54 AEFEALRDR
+54 EIDGLRER
-63 CSEVERQV
+63 CADIERQV
-71 EGLER
+71 AGLER
-76 VGSQLAMAEEQ
+76 LGSQLSIAEEQ
-87 VERVIKTQ
+87 AERVIKTQ
-95 NATETRLAHA
+95 NATETRLAHSA
-105 GEHVERI
+105 EHIERL
-112 QGQMAGL
+112 QSQMGGL

-127 LIREQVESFLS
+127 LLREQVESFLS
-138 LQGPLAELKTD
+138 LQGPLAALRTD
-149 ADSLRGQLNEAAENV
+149 ADTLRTQLGELAENV
-164 TRMRTQHDDAL
+164 ARMRTQHDDAL

-184 LENFDKDFQAAR
+184 LENFDQDFQAATGK
-196 SNLEDMMR
+196 LEDVVR

-239 VAQKTTMLEQE
+239 VAQKTNMLEQE

-308 LQGTSQKIEEAQQS
+308 LQSTSQKIEEAQQS
-322 ARQALTDLREQM
+322 ARQALSDLREQM

-353 RIGDLRNAVKECEA
+353 RIADLRNAVKECEA
-367 RLAVLDAASQ
+367 RLATLDAASQ
-377 GTTAV
+377 GTAAV
-382 QAQVKNVGE
+382 QTQVRSVGE
-391 QIADLSK
+391 QISQLAE
-398 EVTALSQ
+398 EVASLTA
-405 EAIRASSLRQDVSR
+405 EATRASTLRQEVAR
-419 LDNMATELASR
+419 LDSLTGELGSR
-430 MRRLDEIRPGVEQA
+430 MRRIDEIRPGVEQA
-444 VDQLSTLK
+444 VEQLSALK

-466 TAAEEMTRLRETHGE
+466 VAYEEMTRLRENHGE

-501 ELSGLEPTVERIRSE
+501 ELSGLEPVVERIRVE
-516 VEQVRGAMEQ
+516 VEQVRSSMQQ
-526 IESRREMLE
+526 IESGKEMVQD
-535 EVHRNLADV
+535 VHRSLLEV
-544 GSVSTELK
+544 GALNGDLKERTESL
-552 DRTDG
+552 RS
-557 LKTRMEAAETRFGQL
+557 RMDAAESRFVQL
-572 ARQAEGAQRLS
+572 AKQADGAQRLS
-583 DAISVVTS
+583 DSISVVTA
-591 SVGEAERRMGLVDE
+591 SVEDAERRMGSVDE
-605 SVRGMES
+605 SVRALEG
-612 RTQQINQVEERI
+612 RTNQIDQLEERI

-637 LDKATEHLT
+637 LDKATEHLS
-646 RASALRREAAE
+646 RASQLRKESAE

-662 EEVTRT
+662 EDITRT
-668 IGATLAQAEERSGN
+668 VSATLSQAQEQAGG
-682 LQQVS
+682 LQRLS
-687 GELEARAGALKH
+687 GELETRAGALK
-699 IDRQL
+699 IVDRQL

-710 LEKWESAQAQAAK
+710 LGKWESAQAQAAK
-723 GLEQTLA
+723 ALEQTLA

-753 TDVQTIGSARREIE
+753 EDVQNIGSARREIE
-767 ETRNMLQAT
+767 ETRSMLLAT
-776 QDQFKTTEETL
+776 QEQFKTTEETL

-812 GIRATVESL
+812 GIRSTVESL
-821 MAQKTVVDHA
+821 TAQKAVVDHA

-844 AEALIGAL
+844 AEALIASL

-860 DLKAAVASLEEDEA
+860 DLKAASASLSEEDEDQEA
-874 PAQEGNG
+874 SGPAS
-881 KRSKS
+881 R
-886 E
+886 